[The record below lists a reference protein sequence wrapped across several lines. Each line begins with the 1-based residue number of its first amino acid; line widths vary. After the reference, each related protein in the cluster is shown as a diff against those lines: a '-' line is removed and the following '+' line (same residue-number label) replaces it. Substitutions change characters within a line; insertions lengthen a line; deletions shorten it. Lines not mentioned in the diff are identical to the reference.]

1 MLYHHFPGG
10 KVELAIV
17 AIQIAVESIVTRL
30 EQLRTTGD
38 PPDQILAV
46 WLEHAQKRLAGS
58 DFEKGCPLAAV
69 ALESTAQDHKLR
81 KALDEGFKIQ
91 AYKNAPIVE
100 RIDIDPRNGWESIGH
115 IGYFRTQA
123 QPLWDRSV
131 QWFRQLI
138 ISA

>member
-1 MLYHHFPGG
+1 
-10 KVELAIV
+10 
-17 AIQIAVESIVTRL
+17 
-30 EQLRTTGD
+30 
-38 PPDQILAV
+38 
-46 WLEHAQKRLAGS
+46 LEHAQKRLAGS

-69 ALESTAQDHKLR
+69 ALESAAQDHKLR

-100 RIDIDPRNGWESIGH
+100 RIDIDPRNGWGSIGH
-115 IGYFRTQA
+115 MGYFRTQA

-138 ISA
+138 ISG